1 MLPNYFGVQQ
11 QPTNALIWVQGIE
24 AAKSYMVAPN
34 NTVILWDAENPV
46 IYLKSADSV
55 GMPSMRIID
64 YTCRDTPQKAA
75 EQPQTDYAT
84 RDDILSIQK
93 DIEEI
98 KAKLET
104 KRATKKEAIT
114 NE

>member
-1 MLPNYFGVQQ
+1 MIPNYY

-34 NTVILWDAENPV
+34 NTVTLWDSERQS
-46 IYLKSADSV
+46 IYLKSADAV

-64 YTCRDTPQKAA
+64 YTFRDN
-75 EQPQTDYAT
+75 QPTSINRDNSDSVT
-84 RDDILSIQK
+84 KDDILSLQK
-93 DIEEI
+93 EIDEI
-98 KAKLET
+98 KAKMEP
-104 KRATKKEAIT
+104 KKATKKEVVE